1 MGLRRG
7 RSMRFFSESVVAV
20 VVLILLSTSHCR
32 AGVSK
37 IMGGN
42 HLSIGETNVES
53 EFVMDSEFSRML
65 VGSTPAI
72 GNPGKPPPPLTKC
85 RDSVHYCLPPENLC
99 NGRIYDRN
107 CKR

>member
-72 GNPGKPPPPLTKC
+72 GNPGNPPPPLTKC
-85 RDSVHYCLPPENLC
+85 RDSVHYCLPPQNLC
-99 NGRIYDRN
+99 NARIYDRN
-107 CKR
+107 CER